1 MTGTAYVPI
10 WQAYIEAG
18 EHRTGLV
25 LKSTIGRL
33 QRIAQYDASD
43 L

>member
-1 MTGTAYVPI
+1 MTGTAYVPN

-25 LKSTIGRL
+25 LKSTIGPGAW
-33 QRIAQYDASD
+33 IAQGDSSD